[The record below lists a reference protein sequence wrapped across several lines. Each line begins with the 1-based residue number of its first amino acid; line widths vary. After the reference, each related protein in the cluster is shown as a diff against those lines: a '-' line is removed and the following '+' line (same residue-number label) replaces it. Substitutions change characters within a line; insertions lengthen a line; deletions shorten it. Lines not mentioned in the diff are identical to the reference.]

1 VLGKPSNQ
9 TGLTAWYLGPLLT
22 LTWGG
27 HFSLNAGV
35 DVPLRI
41 ANNGRQNV
49 PDYRIHGGLS
59 WRF

>member
-1 VLGKPSNQ
+1 M
-9 TGLTAWYLGPLLT
+9 
-22 LTWGG
+22 
-27 HFSLNAGV
+27 NAGV

-41 ANNGRQNV
+41 ANNGSQNV